1 MVFKIDLEAKQ
12 DIQREINYFNQQ
24 QKGLGKKFH
33 KEVLNYFSA
42 IKINPFYQVRYDE
55 IRCLPLKK
63 FPAMIH
69 FSVDENAKIII
80 VRAVINTSK
89 NPDTNWV

>member
-80 VRAVINTSK
+80 VRAVIHTSK

>member
-63 FPAMIH
+63 FPVMIH